1 VTRDRHTRHRH
12 ADDALTPGQLGL
24 PEHSALT
31 MEGRVER
38 AGMVGSRLANAR
50 RGDVRPL
57 RRSPWAFG
65 LWLILAL
72 LVAVVAVAVITS
84 LT

>member
-1 VTRDRHTRHRH
+1 MSEKQP
-12 ADDALTPGQLGL
+12 AAGEPTPGELGL

-38 AGMVGSRLANAR
+38 AGMAGSRVAGAR
-50 RGDVRPL
+50 RGEVRAL
-57 RRSPWAFG
+57 RHSPWAFG
-65 LWLILAL
+65 LWLILATL
-72 LVAVVAVAVITS
+72 AVVVAVAVIAY

>member
-1 VTRDRHTRHRH
+1 VTRDRHT
-12 ADDALTPGQLGL
+12 DDAATPGELGL
-24 PEHSALT
+24 PERSALT

-57 RRSPWAFG
+57 RQSPWAFG
-65 LWLILAL
+65 LWLIVGM
-72 LVAVVAVAVITS
+72 LVAVVAVAVIAF

>member
-1 VTRDRHTRHRH
+1 VTRDRHTRDRH
-12 ADDALTPGQLGL
+12 TDDAPTPGQLGL

>member
-1 VTRDRHTRHRH
+1 MTHKPRSEGDP
-12 ADDALTPGQLGL
+12 TPGELGL

-31 MEGRVER
+31 MEGRIER
-38 AGMVGSRLANAR
+38 AGMVGSRLASAR
-50 RGDVRPL
+50 RGGVRPL

-65 LWLILAL
+65 LWLILAML
-72 LVAVVAVAVITS
+72 AAVIAVAVIAS